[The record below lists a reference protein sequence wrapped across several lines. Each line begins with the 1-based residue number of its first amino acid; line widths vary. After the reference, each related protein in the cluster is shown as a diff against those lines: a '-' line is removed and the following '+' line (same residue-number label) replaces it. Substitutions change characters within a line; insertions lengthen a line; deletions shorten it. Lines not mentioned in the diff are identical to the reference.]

1 VFRPARAEII
11 YLDDCCSMLFDAAGD
26 RNPPMSIVL
35 PENPGIPTGVFL
47 YLAGANER
55 SIFVA

>member
-1 VFRPARAEII
+1 
-11 YLDDCCSMLFDAAGD
+11 MLFDAAGD